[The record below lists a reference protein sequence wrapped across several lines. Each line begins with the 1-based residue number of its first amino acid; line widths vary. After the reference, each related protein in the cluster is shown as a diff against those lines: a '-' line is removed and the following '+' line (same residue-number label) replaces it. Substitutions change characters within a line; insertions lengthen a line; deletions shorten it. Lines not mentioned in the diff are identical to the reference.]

1 MKKHILIALVWSLY
15 RCEIEVDY
23 FSQVRKSTRWKF
35 KLHPRKLQM
44 TVIYLVLTPFVFIKS
59 GYCGVIEGWAH
70 AYDVQSWFVFI
81 KSGYCGVIE
90 GWAHAYDVQSWSS
103 YSIWSNE
110 MPSKFECYSR
120 F

>member
-70 AYDVQSWFVFI
+70 AYDVQSW
-81 KSGYCGVIE
+81 
-90 GWAHAYDVQSWSS
+90 SS

>member
-1 MKKHILIALVWSLY
+1 MEIINRIAQDHPILVDKYLVGK
-15 RCEIEVDY
+15 EIEVDY
-23 FSQVRKSTRWKF
+23 FSHVRKSTRWKF

-59 GYCGVIEGWAH
+59 GYCGVIEGW
-70 AYDVQSWFVFI
+70 
-81 KSGYCGVIE
+81 E
-90 GWAHAYDVQSWSS
+90 HAYDVQSWSS

>member
-1 MKKHILIALVWSLY
+1 MKKHILIAFVWSLY

-59 GYCGVIEGWAH
+59 GYCGVIEGWAN
-70 AYDVQSWFVFI
+70 AYDVQSL
-81 KSGYCGVIE
+81 
-90 GWAHAYDVQSWSS
+90 SS
-103 YSIWSNE
+103 YAIWSNE
-110 MPSKFECYSR
+110 MPSKIECYSR